1 MNVKVWESAKQKLLG
16 TEIER
21 NLNFDGHVFS
31 LRKKVG
37 RKLAVLARLSKFTS
51 FKQKWIL
58 IKICVESTF
67 GNCPL
72 IWMFHNRNVYSKI
85 NHLQER
91 SLRIVYDDYVTSFED
106 LLKKGNIHHK
116 NVQLLAREFFKVKKG
131 INQFY
136 LRFPTKIYRLQLKVS
151 DLSVSSI
158 NITHIGLNSLRFFA
172 SKVWNMVLVEPKNL
186 NNVEMFKSEI
196 RKWEPKT
203 VRMQIMPAIC
213 AQYRLR
219 EYQTLLQ
226 NFFFVTDRQTIL

>member
-1 MNVKVWESAKQKLLG
+1 MGHTYGNACVKKVNVKVRESAKQKLLG
-16 TEIER
+16 IEIEI

-51 FKQKWIL
+51 FKQKRIL
-58 IKICVESTF
+58 MKTFVESTF

-91 SLRIVYDDYVTSFED
+91 SLRIVYDDYITSFED

-116 NVQLLAREFFKVKKG
+116 NVQLLVREFFKVKKG

-136 LRFPTKIYRLQLKVS
+136 FRFPTKIYRLQLKVS

-158 NITHIGLNSLRFFA
+158 NITHFGLNSLRFFA
-172 SKVWNMVLVEPKNL
+172 SKV
-186 NNVEMFKSEI
+186 
-196 RKWEPKT
+196 
-203 VRMQIMPAIC
+203 
-213 AQYRLR
+213 
-219 EYQTLLQ
+219 
-226 NFFFVTDRQTIL
+226 